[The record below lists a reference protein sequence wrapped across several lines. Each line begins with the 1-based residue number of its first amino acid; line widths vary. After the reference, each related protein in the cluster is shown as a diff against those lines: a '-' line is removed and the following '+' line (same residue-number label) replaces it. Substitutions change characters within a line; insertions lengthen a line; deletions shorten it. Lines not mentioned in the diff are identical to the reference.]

1 MDTEFVNEIARNLR
15 RGGYS
20 DRSAFIRDAVYEKL
34 RRLGVNVAYVK
45 ALAPPRAHVIQVH
58 SGVGHNYSLN
68 EDPPK
73 YRAAKNRKKRSK

>member
-1 MDTEFVNEIARNLR
+1 MMDTEFVNEIARNLR

-45 ALAPPRAHVIQVH
+45 ALAPPRAHVIQAH

-73 YRAAKNRKKRSK
+73 YGSNRKKKSK